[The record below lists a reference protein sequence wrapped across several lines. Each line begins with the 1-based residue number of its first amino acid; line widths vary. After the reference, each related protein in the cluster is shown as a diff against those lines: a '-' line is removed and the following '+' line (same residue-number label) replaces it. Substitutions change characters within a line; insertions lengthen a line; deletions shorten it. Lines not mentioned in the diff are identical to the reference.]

1 MTPPFVITQVN
12 TLEAENALDN
22 FISGD
27 IRDAQTHFRDL
38 ATSIYLFCRLDEA
51 EYTGRRILVV
61 SEVNEKELRI
71 CIEAAYNLF
80 DGDTNYHVE
89 RIGTVERE
97 MAWSELPQMLQKAYD
112 KLIMWKPTHENIW
125 DNVY

>member
-1 MTPPFVITQVN
+1 MTPPFIITQVN
-12 TLEAENALDN
+12 ALEAVDALDN

-27 IRDAQTHFRDL
+27 IRDAQSHFQDL
-38 ATSIYLFCRLDEA
+38 NTSIYLFCRLDQA
-51 EYTGRRILVV
+51 EYLGRRILVC
-61 SEVNEKELRI
+61 SEVKEKVLRI

-80 DGDTNYHVE
+80 DGDVHYHVE
-89 RIGTVERE
+89 RIGTVDRNR
-97 MAWSELPQMLQKAYD
+97 AWAELPQMLQLAYD